1 MAQIKGTCDEW
12 EALKERKAKAIQDIV
27 DGSDEQEWTFN
38 RPNPDWFDEP
48 YFEKKPFNPESIAD
62 NVICGRR
69 NGKRIN
75 AEKMIQM
82 RSDAAKAMEA
92 IRQDKHEEVI
102 KRYANEVTDAV
113 VNGEPQEEVMKKAMD
128 FTKEI
133 DEMKE
138 KETHWDKEPGMIQEY
153 SSDFYD
159 TQWASA
165 EENKRRLDA
174 ANDALKSESWT
185 WEPAFGYK
193 YTKAFESKFRP
204 EMNDPVSHPA
214 HYTTGKIECIE
225 YIEDKQLG
233 FHLGNAVKY
242 ITRAG
247 KKSPDKKIEDL
258 RKAMWYI
265 DRYIQLEEKRER
277 EEIEEMVGNRTE

>member
-12 EALKERKAKAIQDIV
+12 EAIKERKEELSKEIVDIV
-27 DGSDEQEWTFN
+27 NNKSASDDCNTEF
-38 RPNPDWFDEP
+38 
-48 YFEKKPFNPESIAD
+48 IAD
-62 NVICGRR
+62 NVIYGRR

-75 AEKMIQM
+75 AEKMDQM
-82 RSDAAKAMEA
+82 RSDAAKAMDA
-92 IRQDKHEEVI
+92 IKDEL
-102 KRYANEVTDAV
+102 
-113 VNGEPQEEVMKKAMD
+113 KK
-128 FTKEI
+128 
-133 DEMKE
+133 
-138 KETHWDKEPGMIQEY
+138 KETHWDKEPGMIKEY

-159 TQWASA
+159 AQWASA

-174 ANDALKSESWT
+174 VNDALKCESWLY
-185 WEPAFGYK
+185 EPRIYEPTFGDKYARAFL
-193 YTKAFESKFRP
+193 SKL
-204 EMNDPVSHPA
+204 NDPVSHPA

-225 YIEDKQLG
+225 YIEDKGLG

>member
-1 MAQIKGTCDEW
+1 
-12 EALKERKAKAIQDIV
+12 
-27 DGSDEQEWTFN
+27 
-38 RPNPDWFDEP
+38 
-48 YFEKKPFNPESIAD
+48 
-62 NVICGRR
+62 
-69 NGKRIN
+69 
-75 AEKMIQM
+75 M
-82 RSDAAKAMEA
+82 RADAAKAMSE
-92 IRQDKHEEVI
+92 IKDKL
-102 KRYANEVTDAV
+102 
-113 VNGEPQEEVMKKAMD
+113 
-128 FTKEI
+128 
-133 DEMKE
+133 KE

-159 TQWASA
+159 AQWVSA

-204 EMNDPVSHPA
+204 ELNDPVSHPA

>member
-1 MAQIKGTCDEW
+1 MVEINLLDDWEVIKEKM
-12 EALKERKAKAIQDIV
+12 KEHKEELSKEIVDIV
-27 DGSDEQEWTFN
+27 NNKSDSDDCNTEF
-38 RPNPDWFDEP
+38 
-48 YFEKKPFNPESIAD
+48 IAD
-62 NVICGRR
+62 NVIYGRR

-75 AEKMIQM
+75 AEKMAQM
-82 RSDAAKAMEA
+82 RSDAAKAMAE
-92 IRQDKHEEVI
+92 IRQGKHEEVI

-133 DEMKE
+133 DELKE
-138 KETHWDKEPGMIQEY
+138 KETHWDKEP
-153 SSDFYD
+153 
-159 TQWASA
+159 T
-165 EENKRRLDA
+165 
-174 ANDALKSESWT
+174 
-185 WEPAFGYK
+185 FGYK

-204 EMNDPVSHPA
+204 ELNDPVSHPA

-225 YIEDKQLG
+225 YIEDKGLG

-247 KKSPDKKIEDL
+247 KKSPGKKIEDL